1 MRLQPEEVKRHL
13 RNRNLWDG
21 GERVEEGGRGGETE
35 GEKVRGRRAEV
46 GVGGGKNRVEELVVG
61 QEN

>member
-13 RNRNLWDG
+13 RDKNLWDG

-46 GVGGGKNRVEELVVG
+46 GVGGGEE
-61 QEN
+61 